1 MQIAPARR
9 TQAIRKGPRIR
20 PLTEAGQ
27 RLRAEKARGI
37 AELWMNFPRR
47 NATVQAVQY
56 CSRNG
61 GVAAAVV
68 LIIHKNHGFAPALA
82 FAKQVAVY
90 GRTNSDGYKPN

>member
-9 TQAIRKGPRIR
+9 TQAAKSQKIR

-27 RLRAEKARGI
+27 RLRAEKAKSI
-37 AELWMNFPRR
+37 ADLWISHPRR
-47 NATVQAVQY
+47 TGTVDAIQY

-68 LIIHKNHGFAPALA
+68 LVIHNEHGVKAALA
-82 FAKQVAVY
+82 FAKQVSAY
-90 GRTNSDGYKPN
+90 GRSNSDTAKN